1 VIVDNNVNWAG
12 RVESDVP
19 AAAAPDDFAYVFLGE
34 GLGAAIISEGNLTR
48 GLVGEIAHL
57 ITTGPRGQSMRL
69 IDMFGALRLRQAG
82 SAAVDVRLLL
92 AANAG
97 LEPRAAV
104 TRRTLGRAVSGALAG
119 IAALAD
125 PELVIIGGSWG
136 TADRGSACADGRVL
150 ALLGPSR

>member
-1 VIVDNNVNWAG
+1 MIVDNNVNWAG

-82 SAAVDVRLLL
+82 SAAQ
-92 AANAG
+92 
-97 LEPRAAV
+97 
-104 TRRTLGRAVSGALAG
+104 
-119 IAALAD
+119 
-125 PELVIIGGSWG
+125 W
-136 TADRGSACADGRVL
+136 
-150 ALLGPSR
+150 